1 MTRARDVADTQDN
14 VGGAVAPFV
23 AGKNVLINGG
33 FDIFQRNTT
42 FTSPAVGAYLADRW
56 YNQNSGGAMTVS
68 RQSTGAPNGSQYVLR
83 VASTGTNQYLNV
95 GQLVETS
102 NVASLWGQTTT
113 FSVKLRK
120 SSAMSTGLELYVQK
134 SPTVDASN
142 GASWT
147 TISTISIATGLLP
160 TGTGSSNWYTASI
173 SALIPNDG
181 TANTLRIIVATAT
194 ATLALGDYW
203 EMSQAQLE
211 LGNQMTPFSRAGGS
225 IGGELALCQR
235 YFCKSYS
242 VGVVPGGA
250 SNDGIIY
257 SGGNAVGT
265 TTGYLGALVEYPVT
279 MRTIP
284 TVTTYD
290 TAYNQGKVAR
300 VTPGAS
306 DQFNLTPSGNLP
318 SDKRITILVSG
329 GNAHSGLGFHYTA
342 SAEL

>member
-1 MTRARDVADTQDN
+1 MTRARDTANTQDN

-134 SPTVDASN
+134 SSTIDASN

-181 TANTLRIIVATAT
+181 TANTLRIIVATAS
-194 ATLALGDYW
+194 ATLALNDYW

-235 YFCKSYS
+235 YYERISAPS
-242 VGVVPGGA
+242 NGQNDPVGWGIA
-250 SNDGIIY
+250 STTTTAIIFWPLKVTKRVLSSTIDW
-257 SGGNAVGT
+257 SGLRLVNWNTSGTINVTTASAVTASPAGT
-265 TTGYLGALVEYPVT
+265 NIIPLAVTATGMSTGLPVWMDTNGTTGYLGV
-279 MRTIP
+279 
-284 TVTTYD
+284 
-290 TAYNQGKVAR
+290 
-300 VTPGAS
+300 
-306 DQFNLTPSGNLP
+306 
-318 SDKRITILVSG
+318 
-329 GNAHSGLGFHYTA
+329 